1 MEALT
6 GLVSRYSKNDQP
18 PQQQPHPQQ
27 SDKGK
32 GPAHE
37 RGYQKKGIPPGGR

>member
-18 PQQQPHPQQ
+18 QQQPHPQQ

-32 GPAHE
+32 GLAHG
-37 RGYQKKGIPPGGR
+37 RGYQRKGIPPGGR